1 MKIVEWGFFRKN
13 LLYPTF
19 VLIFYLLRTLLEKYM
34 ETIVNDSNN
43 STHSLLYT
51 FYMFLGEFFGSFY
64 MFFFEKIQLKNNKD
78 NNINN
83 NQKNRNTIY
92 SKVFNIL
99 LIDGVNKENISITI
113 IFIIFITCFLDSIS
127 FSLGISISFLK
138 PKNYSEWP
146 IEHKLKIFQL
156 IFSSILC
163 YLILNIQIY
172 KHHYFTM
179 IFIIFFEIILIAL
192 DYFHEIVFIFIIGI
206 NILNTFLFSLQ
217 EVLEKYLMDIKYL
230 SIFKLLLFQGLIGI
244 GITIVIFLI
253 LLNINCVESL
263 NDKHFCNYNESI
275 ITINSILDLLQNIK
289 FLIFSLIFIF
299 LCSGANIYRLQTNKM
314 MTPMHRTIADSV
326 LMPIYIII
334 YKQKNNY
341 EVTIVICF
349 FIILMSLIFCEVIV
363 LKFCDLEKN
372 TYNYI
377 YKRAIDDNK
386 SNRNIY
392 PIVSEIDDIILI

>member
-34 ETIVNDSNN
+34 ETIVNDYNN
-43 STHSLLYT
+43 SSYSLLYT

-64 MFFFEKIQLKNNKD
+64 LLFFEKIQLKNNKD

-83 NQKNRNTIY
+83 NEKNRNTIY
-92 SKVFNIL
+92 SKLSNIL
-99 LIDGVNKENISITI
+99 SIDRVNKENISITI
-113 IFIIFITCFLDSIS
+113 IFIIFITCILDSIS

-192 DYFHEIVFIFIIGI
+192 DYFHEIVFFYCW
-206 NILNTFLFSLQ
+206 NVCF
-217 EVLEKYLMDIKYL
+217 KY
-230 SIFKLLLFQGLIGI
+230 F
-244 GITIVIFLI
+244 
-253 LLNINCVESL
+253 
-263 NDKHFCNYNESI
+263 
-275 ITINSILDLLQNIK
+275 
-289 FLIFSLIFIF
+289 FIF
-299 LCSGANIYRLQTNKM
+299 TSRSFRK
-314 MTPMHRTIADSV
+314 
-326 LMPIYIII
+326 
-334 YKQKNNY
+334 
-341 EVTIVICF
+341 
-349 FIILMSLIFCEVIV
+349 IF
-363 LKFCDLEKN
+363 N
-372 TYNYI
+372 GY
-377 YKRAIDDNK
+377 
-386 SNRNIY
+386 
-392 PIVSEIDDIILI
+392 